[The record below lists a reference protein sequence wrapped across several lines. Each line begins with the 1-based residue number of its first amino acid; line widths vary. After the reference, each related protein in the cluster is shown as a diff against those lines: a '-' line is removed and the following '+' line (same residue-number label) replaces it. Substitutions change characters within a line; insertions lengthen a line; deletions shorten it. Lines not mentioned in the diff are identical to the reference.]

1 MYCPNCGREASGK
14 FCSSCGAPLTPP
26 ASPGPYAEPTPYA
39 DPYAAPKKSRK
50 GMVFGLLGLMLLLAA
65 AAMIVV
71 PILKDQRIAKINL
84 QSSQSW
90 DYLIGA
96 QKDKPIRLEEIYAD
110 GSAVPIREFTYDEK
124 GCLQRIVW
132 LSTDSRSVEDFYY
145 GDEGGLESAVESN
158 RDTETGEE
166 LSRYSAEFRLDDK
179 NRIKSFEIV
188 DIDTLGFDYAEEWK
202 YKGDRLSS
210 IKINLADTIIRLS
223 FSYDEDGRIE
233 SAEEVQTYKGEETY
247 RGTTLYAYD
256 DDGRLKGTVDEN
268 GNLLTRY
275 VYDD

>member
-124 GCLQRIVW
+124 GCLQRTV
-132 LSTDSRSVEDFYY
+132 LSYSYARFVQDFYY
-145 GDEGGLESAVESN
+145 GDEGGLESMVESRFN
-158 RDTETGEE
+158 PETGEE
-166 LSRYSAEFRLDDK
+166 LDKSRAEIRLDDK
-179 NRIKSFEIV
+179 NRIKSFEYENNA
-188 DIDTLGFDYAEEWK
+188 GFDYAEEWK
-202 YKGDRLSS
+202 YKGERLSS
-210 IKINLADTIIRLS
+210 IRVNVGETIIRLS
-223 FSYDEDGRIE
+223 FSYNEDGRIE
-233 SAEEVQTYKGEETY
+233 SAEEVQTYKGEEIY

-256 DDGRLKGTVDEN
+256 DEGRLEGTVDEN
-268 GNLLTRY
+268 GDLITRY